1 VAARIAS
8 LEAEVA
14 RLKAARSNDAD
25 QVAEML
31 VRIADAE
38 RAKAAAEQRALASD
52 HRAEI
57 LGEEL
62 NRERARG
69 AEADMWETSGTD
81 DVHHHLDESLRKQ
94 AQLERAVALAREAM
108 GQASALLEEF
118 DRREEMAAGIRSRA
132 VEQIRRALGG
142 EPITAGVY
150 EPPSGDLPIEG
161 TPVRSLRESMSEPE
175 PLDGSALEL
184 DLSE

>member
-1 VAARIAS
+1 
-8 LEAEVA
+8 
-14 RLKAARSNDAD
+14 
-25 QVAEML
+25 ML

-62 NRERARG
+62 NRERARTSQ
-69 AEADMWETSGTD
+69 AEADMWETPGSNDPHGQ
-81 DVHHHLDESLRKQ
+81 LDESLKRQ

-108 GQASALLEEF
+108 GQAAALLEEF
-118 DRREEMAAGIRSRA
+118 ERREEMAAGIRSRTI
-132 VEQIRRALGG
+132 EQIRRALGG
-142 EPITAGVY
+142 EPVTAGGY
-150 EPPSGDLPIEG
+150 EAPDLAMEG
-161 TPVRSLRESMSEPE
+161 TPVRSMRETMSEPE
-175 PLDGSALEL
+175 PLSGSAEPTLEL